1 MQIKKMA
8 AMTGS
13 ILMLLL
19 TAGCGR
25 ELEDREFPS
34 VLVIQEVPLEEAV
47 KKAQAQSSKYLDYGQ
62 AKSAVVLEAIAADE
76 EKLKDILVYMEK
88 NPVFA
93 RNMLFFVGDEE
104 AVAAAEQQAD
114 RQGDELEDFYKNTP
128 GGKEAES
135 VTLGEMT
142 DYLHNYGKE
151 IISVPRLRLE
161 EGELKVQGSLE
172 LQKKVIQAGNFP
184 KWKLEE

>member
-1 MQIKKMA
+1 MRIKRAAVMA
-8 AMTGS
+8 GS

-19 TAGCGR
+19 TGGCGR

-34 VLVIQEVPLEEAV
+34 VFVIREVPLEEAV

-62 AKSAVVLEAIAADE
+62 VKSAVVLEAIAADE

-104 AVAAAEQQAD
+104 ALAAAEQQAD

-128 GGKEAES
+128 GGKEEES
-135 VTLGEMT
+135 VTFGEMT
-142 DYLHNYGKE
+142 DYLHNYE
-151 IISVPRLRLE
+151 SETISIPRLRLE
-161 EGELKVQGSLE
+161 EGELKVEGSME
-172 LQKKVIQAGNFP
+172 LQKKVIPAGNFP
-184 KWKLEE
+184 KWKVEE